1 MSESPKAVFLSYARQ
16 DTDAAKRMAEAR
28 CSQSIAGCSDQYELL
43 GG

>member
-16 DTDAAKRMAEAR
+16 DTDAAKRIAEAR
-28 CSQSIAGCSDQYELL
+28 CSQSIEGCFDQNEPR